1 MIIRDFRKGD
11 LEDVIECTI
20 KSFADEFEIM
30 GFDPDVWRKMV
41 RRRFAITGR
50 VLFGLFRLLD
60 REPIKFFV
68 ADVDG
73 RVVGTTMLN
82 RRRNSCY
89 ISTVMVRP
97 DFRRKGIAASLLKTA
112 IDYAQ
117 KRELPKAILQVSS
130 TNDAAKPLYR
140 KLGFEKFEETL
151 YFTADVDSLLGSERA
166 EGVQVRDFEKPD
178 EDAVYEL
185 IKRSRDQKS
194 LEVYNF
200 QKKDLRTSFW
210 NRMARM
216 ASVKKIVAVKDEK
229 IVGYAS
235 VSCTSKKEAGRVTSL
250 DVSPEMTS
258 KGIEEELLWAGA
270 SYAKSFGTKTVLVI
284 VPLRNE
290 ELVERLEGLGLRKQ
304 IVMEGMLL
312 Q

>member
-1 MIIRDFRKGD
+1 MR
-11 LEDVIECTI
+11 
-20 KSFADEFEIM
+20 SFADEFEIM
-30 GFDPDVWRKMV
+30 GFDPDIWRKMV
-41 RRRFAITGR
+41 HRRFAITGR
-50 VLFGLFRLLD
+50 ALFGLFRLLD
-60 REPIKFFV
+60 RAPIKFFI

-82 RRRNSCY
+82 RLRNSCSL
-89 ISTVMVRP
+89 STVMVHP

-112 IDYAQ
+112 IDYAR
-117 KRELPKAILQVSS
+117 KRRLGKAILHMSS
-130 TNDAAKPLYR
+130 INDAAKNLYR
-140 KLGFEKFEETL
+140 KLGFVKFEESL
-151 YFTADVDSLLGSERA
+151 YLTADVDSLLGSERA
-166 EGVQVRDFEKPD
+166 EGVQIRDFEKSD

-185 IKRSRDQKS
+185 IKRSRDPKS

-229 IVGYAS
+229 VVGYAS
-235 VSCTSKKEAGRVTSL
+235 VSCASKKEAGRVTSL

-258 KGIEEELLWAGA
+258 KGIAEELLRAGA

-284 VPLRNE
+284 IPLRNE
-290 ELVERLEGLGLRKQ
+290 ELVERLEGLGLKKQ

-312 Q
+312 R